1 MQPGREADLHQVS
14 RLMSGAVRLSVPS
27 ICCNGV
33 HKYDLS
39 FTIFKLPII
48 QGDSE
53 ETVSVSGGD
62 NIRQCEK
69 ISPYGHGYRHTAV
82 RISRP
87 NCVRFLFM
95 GLDGEQSVRK
105 EGGYS
110 RQISR
115 SHLDCC
121 CLHK

>member
-1 MQPGREADLHQVS
+1 MGFL
-14 RLMSGAVRLSVPS
+14 RLSVPS
-27 ICCNGV
+27 ICCHGV

-39 FTIFKLPII
+39 FTIFKLSII

-53 ETVSVSGGD
+53 GTVSVSGGD

-69 ISPYGHGYRHTAV
+69 NSSYGYGYRQTAV

-87 NCVRFLFM
+87 NFDRFLFV
-95 GLDGEQSVRK
+95 GLDGEQSVRE
-105 EGGYS
+105 EGGYN
-110 RQISR
+110 RRISR
-115 SHLDCC
+115 SHLGCC